1 MDQVSHDKEKEL
13 FYIEKNGSHAE
24 LRYRRVSENVLD
36 YFSTFVP
43 PENRGQGL
51 AEKLA
56 ENALDFALDQGY
68 YVIPS
73 CWYVSKYIDR
83 HVKYQSLLQV

>member
-1 MDQVSHDKEKEL
+1 MSTVVHDKEKEI
-13 FYIEKNGSHAE
+13 FFIEKDGSRSE

-56 ENALDFALDQGY
+56 ESALDFALDHGY

-83 HVKYQSLLQV
+83 HIKYQSLLQV